1 MPWVRLD
8 ENVIDHPKFLAL
20 SDGAWRLWCEGQ
32 TYCQKHLTD
41 GRISAAALRRFR
53 YYSAARVKNLTSVL
67 VQGKGP
73 CWNLFPNGDIQV
85 HDYLEWNDSAADII
99 KARNEGKERRR
110 RWSERNASGNASV
123 DASKTPNVPSGVV
136 CSTSRVGLEVEK
148 KKDETD
154 ARSKRPVFKGSR
166 FVVFEWQLDDLRKML
181 GSHFDAFDMHQWLS
195 DLDVKVDRANVVV
208 PQRDSGKWLY
218 EQTLDEAIRRGLPV
232 VTTSHGTGKT
242 AGNAAAIARFIK
254 RGESA

>member
-1 MPWVRLD
+1 MSFKQRGMYWDLVSHCWLEGGLPGSPIAIARLLNLPAPPKFVKDDWPAIEPCFRLVDGRYQHPRLD
-8 ENVIDHPKFLAL
+8 KERDAQ
-20 SDGAWRLWCEGQ
+20 RLWREKSSAG
-32 TYCQKHLTD
+32 
-41 GRISAAALRRFR
+41 GRRAQANR
-53 YYSAARVKNLTSVL
+53 N
-67 VQGKGP
+67 
-73 CWNLFPNGDIQV
+73 
-85 HDYLEWNDSAADII
+85 H
-99 KARNEGKERRR
+99 KATTVEPPLQ
-110 RWSERNASGNASV
+110 
-123 DASKTPNVPSGVV
+123 PNVNQRATTPQPNTDTPSPVSCLQSASPDSSQKNV
-136 CSTSRVGLEVEK
+136 PAA
-148 KKDETD
+148 D

-232 VTTSHGTGKT
+232 VTTSQGTGKT